1 MPTENQI
8 RLERKNGFTVLQN
21 DLIRDRR
28 LSLKTKGLFAV
39 LASLPP
45 GWDYSVR
52 GLCKI
57 ADVGAHSV
65 KAALSELEEA
75 GYLERIQNREGGK
88 FASCTYVIHD
98 VSAKPREVTPENSN
112 LPPLVENQPTAD
124 IASPLADFPTAV
136 FPLAENLQ
144 QVNKELNKERNNNT
158 PYSPP
163 SGDGE
168 RRHRSPKSMPEWKP
182 DRFEG
187 LWNFYPKQGK
197 KDRVKA
203 VREWDKLK
211 PDDALIDQIAHA
223 LVRQKASDE
232 WQRGIG
238 IPYLCRYLSHQR
250 WKDEI
255 SQTAE
260 AAGCWAEDREV
271 V

>member
-1 MPTENQI
+1 
-8 RLERKNGFTVLQN
+8 
-21 DLIRDRR
+21 
-28 LSLKTKGLFAV
+28 
-39 LASLPP
+39 
-45 GWDYSVR
+45 
-52 GLCKI
+52 
-57 ADVGAHSV
+57 
-65 KAALSELEEA
+65 
-75 GYLERIQNREGGK
+75 
-88 FASCTYVIHD
+88 YVIHD

-136 FPLAENLQ
+136 FPPAENLQ

-163 SGDGE
+163 SGDAE

-255 SQTAE
+255 SQTVE